1 MWIFAISLLQNGRAT
16 TRLQVLIERMVR
28 PIKTKEAALAISV
41 KTTGSLSAN
50 GVKMLVYGQ
59 AGAGKTSLIRTLPD
73 PIVLSAEGGLLS
85 IQDADLPYI
94 EIASMDDLKEAFEWM
109 STPEGMNFKSVALD
123 SISEI
128 AEVVLNHEKKIA
140 KDPRQAYG
148 AMQEQMADI
157 IRAFRDLPGRH
168 VYMSAKLEKSTDEMG
183 RILYAPSMPGNKTG
197 QSLPYFFD
205 EVLALRVEKD
215 ADGNTQRAIMC
226 DSDGLWLAKDRSGKL
241 GAWEAPDLGEIIAKI
256 GGAA

>member
-1 MWIFAISLLQNGRAT
+1 M
-16 TRLQVLIERMVR
+16 
-28 PIKTKEAALAISV
+28 AISV

-59 AGAGKTSLIRTLPD
+59 AGAGKTSLIPTLPS

-85 IQDADLPYI
+85 IQNANLPYI
-94 EIASMDDLKEAFEWM
+94 EIGSMADLMEAYNWLL
-109 STPEGMNFKSVALD
+109 SPEGEHYQSVALD

-128 AEVVLNHEKKIA
+128 AEVVLNAEKKTA

-148 AMQEQMADI
+148 AMQEQMADA

-168 VYMSAKLEKSTDEMG
+168 IYMSAKLEKSTDEMG

-256 GGAA
+256 GGKA

>member
-1 MWIFAISLLQNGRAT
+1 MA
-16 TRLQVLIERMVR
+16 V
-28 PIKTKEAALAISV
+28 SV

-59 AGAGKTSLIRTLPD
+59 AGAGKTSLIRTLPN

-94 EIASMDDLKEAFEWM
+94 EITCMDDLREAFEWV
-109 STPEGMNFKSVALD
+109 SSEAGAGFKSVALD

-157 IRAFRDLPGRH
+157 IRGFRDLPGKH
-168 VYMSAKLEKSTDEMG
+168 VYMSAKLEKATDEMG
-183 RILYAPSMPGNKTG
+183 RILYTPSMPGNKTG

-256 GGAA
+256 AGAA

>member
-1 MWIFAISLLQNGRAT
+1 M
-16 TRLQVLIERMVR
+16 
-28 PIKTKEAALAISV
+28 AISV

-50 GVKMLVYGQ
+50 GVKLLVYGQ
-59 AGAGKTSLIRTLPD
+59 SGAGKTSLIPTLPD

-85 IQDADLPYI
+85 IQDADLPFI
-94 EIASMDDLKEAFEWM
+94 EINSIGDLMEAYSWLT
-109 STPEGMNFKSVALD
+109 SPEGQQYKSVALD

-128 AEVVLNHEKKIA
+128 AEVVLNAEKKIA

-148 AMQEQMADI
+148 AMQEQMADM

-168 VYMSAKLEKSTDEMG
+168 IYMSAKLEKSQDETG

-241 GAWEAPDLGEIIAKI
+241 GAWESPDLGEIIAKI

>member
-1 MWIFAISLLQNGRAT
+1 M
-16 TRLQVLIERMVR
+16 
-28 PIKTKEAALAISV
+28 AISV
-41 KTTGSLSAN
+41 KNTGGLSAN

-59 AGAGKTSLIRTLPD
+59 AGAGKTSLIKTLPS

-85 IQDADLPYI
+85 IQDANLPYI
-94 EIASMDDLKEAFEWM
+94 EINSMDDLKEAYTWM
-109 STPEGMNFKSVALD
+109 GTVEGAKYKSVALD

-128 AEVVLNHEKKIA
+128 AEVVLNNEKKIA

-168 VYMSAKLEKSTDEMG
+168 VYMSAKLEKTTDEMG

-241 GAWEAPDLGEIIAKI
+241 GAWEAPDLGELITKI
-256 GGAA
+256 GVAA